1 LESNKSNQLSVFSG
15 AIINFEMTTYES
27 RLKEDY
33 LILLKEASDFY
44 MTNGDVFTTLR
55 NLTKRLEEENIPYA
69 LVGGMALAAHGFVRM
84 TQDVDLLMTRE
95 GLETFK
101 EKFEGRGYALAFS
114 GAKKT
119 FRDTETQVR
128 IEILIT
134 GDYPGDGKPKP
145 IAFPDPAVV
154 FTERGGMRVIPIETL
169 IELKLA
175 SGMSAPH
182 RLRDLADVQD
192 LITTLKLPLE
202 FADRLDASVQET
214 FRELWKSAKSDTENG

>member
-1 LESNKSNQLSVFSG
+1 
-15 AIINFEMTTYES
+15 MTTYES
-27 RLKEDY
+27 RLQDDY

-95 GLETFK
+95 ALETFK
-101 EKFEGRGYALAFS
+101 EKFEGRGYVLAFS
-114 GAKKT
+114 GAQKT

-145 IAFPDPAVV
+145 VAFPDPAVV

-169 IELKLA
+169 VELKLA
-175 SGMSAPH
+175 SGMSASH

-192 LITTLKLPLE
+192 LITTLKLPIE
-202 FADRLDASVQET
+202 FVERLDSSVQEK
-214 FRELWKSAKSDTENG
+214 FRNLWNSGQADSENENG